1 MRALLTPEIAPRMGI
16 VLFRP
21 GSELMPLFMQGRVL
35 LEPEPERYSSFASG
49 AVPAAS
55 QPLADDPAVRAVFRN
70 EAVIRRA
77 GGVECLES
85 WLLREKGCQ
94 WPHSDWHSENMTT
107 MRHAPGAI
115 RLCWHCDNQLRDQF
129 TERLESMATDNCAR
143 WVLSVVRR
151 DGDRSHAVVVTV
163 SDRRYRL
170 KGLQTGEV
178 AVYDDQGQSVTLTR
192 EGIVVDG
199 AGKTITFRNAPEAR
213 FEMDLE
219 VTGQVKDLCDSGG
232 TTMSAMR
239 LAYNG
244 HRHRENGQGSNTD
257 KPDKAMEA

>member
-1 MRALLTPEIAPRMGI
+1 RANSGAEAV
-16 VLFRP
+16 VLFP
-21 GSELMPLFMQGRVL
+21 
-35 LEPEPERYSSFASG
+35 
-49 AVPAAS
+49 
-55 QPLADDPAVRAVFRN
+55 
-70 EAVIRRA
+70 
-77 GGVECLES
+77 
-85 WLLREKGCQ
+85 
-94 WPHSDWHSENMTT
+94 
-107 MRHAPGAI
+107 
-115 RLCWHCDNQLRDQF
+115 
-129 TERLESMATDNCAR
+129 
-143 WVLSVVRR
+143 

-178 AVYDDQGQSVTLTR
+178 AVYDDQGQSVTLAR

-199 AGKTITFRNAPEAR
+199 AGKTITFRNAPKAR

-219 VTGQVKDLCDSGG
+219 VTGQVKDLCDSTG

>member
-1 MRALLTPEIAPRMGI
+1 MAWAINHYRGNAITYKDQRDKAIKNLNQANATIKDMQIRQRDAAVLDAKYTKDLADAKKQLEHLEPYGFTARANSGAEAV
-16 VLFRP
+16 VLFP
-21 GSELMPLFMQGRVL
+21 
-35 LEPEPERYSSFASG
+35 
-49 AVPAAS
+49 
-55 QPLADDPAVRAVFRN
+55 
-70 EAVIRRA
+70 
-77 GGVECLES
+77 
-85 WLLREKGCQ
+85 
-94 WPHSDWHSENMTT
+94 
-107 MRHAPGAI
+107 
-115 RLCWHCDNQLRDQF
+115 
-129 TERLESMATDNCAR
+129 
-143 WVLSVVRR
+143 

-199 AGKTITFRNAPEAR
+199 AGKTITFRNAPRAR